1 MRISYFAVA
10 LCLILSATALAQQ
23 PAPVVVTP
31 DQVHWTAG
39 TGNMAGAQV
48 ALLSGDPSKPGP
60 YVMRLKVPD
69 GYKFPAHF
77 HGGTEYL
84 TVIQG
89 TFLVGVGDQ
98 PDPTKMTALPAG
110 SFGTMPA
117 STHHYA
123 MAKGETIVQIWGNG
137 PFTMTMVHNM

>member
-10 LCLILSATALAQQ
+10 LSLILSATALAQQ

-48 ALLSGDPSKPGP
+48 ALLSGDPTKPGP

-69 GYKFPAHF
+69 GYKFPSHF

-84 TVIQG
+84 TVLQG

-98 PDPTKMTALPAG
+98 PDPSKMTALPAG

-123 MAKGETIVQIWGNG
+123 MAKGETIIQIWGNG